1 MLEKNGRYVPN
12 AKAPSLAI
20 SVTLHL
26 IAVLAVGFLPT
37 RKSPPPPTEQSITVE
52 ILNEPQAAV
61 TAQPTVTKNES
72 KPVTLP
78 APIDR
83 APEQNTKSAITS
95 ETSPKGDGMVQA
107 KELLSAKVLADPR
120 SKEALVALRQLGTDD
135 RIIQLC
141 NVEAMEQ
148 VHIWKSDFQPDFVV
162 AYALADTKLSGLT
175 LQADGAALRSK
186 RHWYDIKFRCEV
198 TPDLEKVVAFE
209 FSLGAEIPKSEW
221 ETHSLPVGDSP
232 FD

>member
-1 MLEKNGRYVPN
+1 
-12 AKAPSLAI
+12 
-20 SVTLHL
+20 
-26 IAVLAVGFLPT
+26 
-37 RKSPPPPTEQSITVE
+37 
-52 ILNEPQAAV
+52 
-61 TAQPTVTKNES
+61 
-72 KPVTLP
+72 
-78 APIDR
+78 
-83 APEQNTKSAITS
+83 
-95 ETSPKGDGMVQA
+95 MVQA